1 MILEIYFEGVG
12 FMKKFICSILL
23 VMVVFAGFL
32 PNISNAAEQEVT
44 DTSNTKIV
52 IEKFKWGKYYE
63 IPDMPYEMAI
73 NSYKKGILD
82 VKVRD
87 NIEGTTRLKIL
98 PARNFVYIYE
108 KDINQFGGWR
118 CVEKTMYSDDSFIA
132 EIVAMSLSIL
142 KEAGIVKE

>member
-1 MILEIYFEGVG
+1 
-12 FMKKFICSILL
+12 
-23 VMVVFAGFL
+23 
-32 PNISNAAEQEVT
+32 
-44 DTSNTKIV
+44 
-52 IEKFKWGKYYE
+52 
-63 IPDMPYEMAI
+63 MPYEMAI

>member
-1 MILEIYFEGVG
+1 
-12 FMKKFICSILL
+12 MKKFICLILL

-118 CVEKTMYSDDSFIA
+118 CVEKIMYSDDSFIA